1 MLVSCPGDVT
11 KDDLATLHRMINRWN
26 VLLGEQFGCIVVPV
40 TWNEHASAEF
50 GKPPQDILNRQL
62 VDVVDFAIAIF
73 WGRLGSSTR
82 DAESGTAEE
91 IQRLHEADKPVSLL
105 RCDRPVPREKED
117 LPERLR
123 LQEYLRSLYPTSLL
137 MSYEDE
143 AGLANQV
150 DTILTRLAT
159 TQQWEAT
166 ASGTTTEKGE
176 ADVWPRIDAQEYTES
191 DRKGRLRSKH
201 RWSGQRHL
209 GQGRGC
215 GVGQRGDM
223 PAQRLLEFGVVTES
237 DRKGRLRSKHRWS
250 LVLQNQGGKP
260 ARRVRFHLEADSEE
274 SRNPFMV
281 HTNGDDPVI
290 EVLAPGGE
298 VRYPVLPSMQMADQA
313 RCTVNWTD
321 DRGDRENVATV
332 RL

>member
-1 MLVSCPGDVT
+1 MAYSAVVLRMLVSCPGDVT

-91 IQRLHEADKPVSLL
+91 IQRLHEADKPVSVL

-201 RWSGQRHL
+201 RWS
-209 GQGRGC
+209 
-215 GVGQRGDM
+215 
-223 PAQRLLEFGVVTES
+223 
-237 DRKGRLRSKHRWS
+237 

>member
-1 MLVSCPGDVT
+1 MAYSAVVLRMLVSCPGDVT

-91 IQRLHEADKPVSLL
+91 IQRLHEADKPVSVL

-137 MSYEDE
+137 MNYEDE

-176 ADVWPRIDAQEYTES
+176 ADVWPRIDAQEY
-191 DRKGRLRSKH
+191 
-201 RWSGQRHL
+201 
-209 GQGRGC
+209 
-215 GVGQRGDM
+215 
-223 PAQRLLEFGVVTES
+223 TES

>member
-1 MLVSCPGDVT
+1 MAYSAVVLRMLVSCPGDVT

-201 RWSGQRHL
+201 RWS
-209 GQGRGC
+209 
-215 GVGQRGDM
+215 
-223 PAQRLLEFGVVTES
+223 
-237 DRKGRLRSKHRWS
+237 

>member
-201 RWSGQRHL
+201 RWS
-209 GQGRGC
+209 
-215 GVGQRGDM
+215 
-223 PAQRLLEFGVVTES
+223 
-237 DRKGRLRSKHRWS
+237 